1 MCSVTVS
8 AREAREADWVEENVQ
23 FERRSTQ
30 YYKTREGIIK
40 LTKKSLKEIED
51 LSLRLQ
57 SKLQYGLWFFGMFG
71 LQQRPCGGG
80 DSIVRHKP

>member
-1 MCSVTVS
+1 MCSVTVG

-40 LTKKSLKEIED
+40 LTKKVAQRNRRFVLTIAVKTTIWP
-51 LSLRLQ
+51 LV
-57 SKLQYGLWFFGMFG
+57 LWYVWFTTKDILMW
-71 LQQRPCGGG
+71 
-80 DSIVRHKP
+80 